1 MTLCN
6 LHLIAAPATAN
17 QRIAATPSVGEYD
30 IDIGSLNK
38 VSWAPGY
45 GDVVRTFAGEGFRS
59 GCGVGLDASG
69 SVTPV
74 QAQRAPAPGDR
85 PMQWRA
91 LGTIEAVIAG
101 RPADLG
107 PPRQRA
113 LFGLLLSRVD
123 RPVAVDAVIEDLWS
137 GNPPPAALASV
148 RAYVSNLRRV
158 LEPDR
163 PPRAPASVL
172 CTRAPGYLLS
182 SRGVDFDVHRF
193 TGHATAGRAALG
205 RGDSTRAVAEF
216 EAALGLWRGKAYA
229 DVCDAQWAAPE
240 VARLEE
246 LRLSVV
252 EARCE
257 AQLQLGEHHSAV
269 AELEMH
275 VRGYPL
281 REHGC
286 ELLAL
291 ALYRSGR
298 QAEALGALRATRTQ
312 LAEELGIDPGAV
324 LQRLEHDIL
333 AHARE
338 LDWHPPISTRTAIVA
353 QRPAPPAPPTASTA
367 DFSLRASQRVVST
380 HVQGLSEVLGRQT
393 ELAAL
398 RAAFTDPARPQ
409 RPLLRV
415 LTGLG
420 GVGKTSLARAYA
432 QHYQVHYGLVWWVRA
447 EDPEAVPGEFRALLD
462 VVAPQYAALAHDPV
476 QAVHAMLANRT
487 GTWLLVIDN
496 IAEPEALQ
504 GLLPAAGT
512 GDVLVTSRAGTWP
525 DRQLVLPVQP
535 LTPPHAVRLVTA
547 LSGDTDTD
555 SAAILGYEL
564 GGLPLA
570 LAQAACYVA
579 HSALDLAGYL
589 KLYRSRRAE
598 LHRQGHAPDY
608 PATVATTW
616 QLAFDQLSAPAQAL
630 LNVLAWYAPD
640 TIPLDR
646 LLTCDTDRLTLGEPA
661 NGLLR
666 PLLTDALHR
675 HRAITELISFS
686 LLTRAGPGG
695 SVTVHRLVQAVT
707 ADRLMADGN
716 HRAWIDTAA
725 ALLDAACPPWVGG
738 RDTITSL
745 PDMRTMQMLHTHVR
759 ALIEHLDPDQP
770 ISLNLRHTLIEWAG
784 LTGDSARA
792 HSLGAALVAD
802 AQRILGSD
810 DPATAI
816 ARSSLARWT
825 GKAGDV
831 VQAREQA
838 SVVVA
843 NMMRVLGSDDRHT
856 LLARINL
863 ARWTGEAGNAE
874 AARELAAA
882 AVEDT
887 QRVLGADH
895 RHTLVARATLAHWMG
910 EAGDAVGAYKLA
922 TAVVEDARRMFGADD
937 RYTLVA
943 RSDLVRWAGEAGDV
957 TGARELSATLVEDH
971 ERVLGPDHR
980 YTVLARAGLARWT
993 GEAGDAA
1000 RARQLTTAVLA
1011 DLARLYGAEHRYT
1024 LLACSR
1030 LAPWAQPLGS

>member
-1 MTLCN
+1 
-6 LHLIAAPATAN
+6 
-17 QRIAATPSVGEYD
+17 
-30 IDIGSLNK
+30 
-38 VSWAPGY
+38 
-45 GDVVRTFAGEGFRS
+45 
-59 GCGVGLDASG
+59 
-69 SVTPV
+69 
-74 QAQRAPAPGDR
+74 
-85 PMQWRA
+85 MQWRA
-91 LGTIEAVIAG
+91 LGPVEAVITG

-123 RPVAVDAVIEDLWS
+123 RPVAVDAVIDDLWS
-137 GNPPPAALASV
+137 GNPPPAAMASI

-182 SRGVDFDVHRF
+182 SSGVDFDVHRF
-193 TGHATAGRAALG
+193 TGHAAAGRAALG
-205 RGDSTRAVAEF
+205 GGDSTRAVAEF
-216 EAALGLWRGKAYA
+216 EAALGLWRGKPYA
-229 DVCDAQWAAPE
+229 DVGDAHWAAPE

-257 AQLQLGEHHSAV
+257 AQLRLGEHHSAV
-269 AELEMH
+269 PELEMH
-275 VRGYPL
+275 VRAHPL

-298 QAEALGALRATRTQ
+298 QAEALGVLRATRAY
-312 LAEELGIDPGAV
+312 LVEELGIDPGAV

-338 LDWHPPISTRTAIVA
+338 LEWHSPVSTPIAAVT
-353 QRPAPPAPPTASTA
+353 QRPAANVN
-367 DFSLRASQRVVST
+367 LRASQRVVST
-380 HVQGLSEVLGRQT
+380 HVQGLSEVLGRHT

-462 VVAPQYAALAHDPV
+462 VVAPQDAVHAHDPV

-496 IAEPEALQ
+496 IAEPEALR

-535 LTPPHAVRLVTA
+535 LAPPHAVRLVTA

-555 SAAILGYEL
+555 SAAILGHEL

-579 HSALDLAGYL
+579 HSVLDLAGYL
-589 KLYRSRRAE
+589 RLYRSRRAE

-646 LLTCDTDRLTLGEPA
+646 LLTCDADRLTLGEPA

-707 ADRLMADGN
+707 ADRLTAEGN
-716 HRAWIDTAA
+716 HKAWIDTAA
-725 ALLDAACPPWVGG
+725 VLLGAACPPWVGR
-738 RDTITSL
+738 RDPITSL
-745 PDMRTMQMLHTHVR
+745 PDMRTMQTLHTHVR
-759 ALIEHLDPDQP
+759 ALIEHLNPDQP
-770 ISLNLRHTLIEWAG
+770 ISFSLRHTLIEWAG
-784 LTGDSARA
+784 LTGDNARA
-792 HSLGAALVAD
+792 CSLSAALVAD
-802 AQRILGSD
+802 AQRILGAD

-843 NMMRVLGSDDRHT
+843 NMMHVLGSDDRHT

-874 AARELAAA
+874 AARELAAG

-887 QRVLGADH
+887 QRVLGVDH
-895 RHTLVARATLAHWMG
+895 HHTLVARATLAHWMG
-910 EAGDAVGAYKLA
+910 EAGDPVGAYKLA
-922 TAVVEDARRMFGADD
+922 TAVVEDAQRIFGAED
-937 RYTLVA
+937 RYTLVT

-957 TGARELSATLVEDH
+957 TGARELATTLVEDH

-980 YTVLARAGLARWT
+980 YTVLARAGLAQWT

-1000 RARQLTTAVLA
+1000 QARQLATAVLA

-1024 LLACSR
+1024 LIARSR
-1030 LAPWAQPLGS
+1030 LAPWAQHLDS